1 MAFFCASI
9 AAPAVVLLAALLALA
24 CVVVAFLGRELRRAR
39 RGSARH
45 FERSRELICVAG
57 PDGRVESA
65 GPAFEH
71 SLGVR
76 EEELVGRRLADLVA
90 QSEWLDREGEP
101 HFLEWSM
108 EELPEPDPGTYAVAR
123 DVTERRELEL
133 ELERLSQ
140 HDQLTGVF
148 NRRRFD
154 AELSARL
161 TQARYQER
169 GGALLLID
177 LDRFRRINDEL
188 GHAAG
193 DLALREVAR
202 VLEENTRGA
211 DVVGRDADGIVA
223 RVGGNEFAVLLNDI
237 GPVEA
242 AVVGKRLVR
251 ALDAVELSFE
261 GAQVPLA
268 VSVGVA
274 PFDGRDKLDAD
285 SLLGLADRAMYV
297 VKADGGGGAGEAAP
311 AGAQAGP
318 KPA

>member
-1 MAFFCASI
+1 MALIASI
-9 AAPAVVLLAALLALA
+9 STTTIVLIAALALA
-24 CVVVAFLGRELRRAR
+24 CAVIWRLGRDLRRAR
-39 RGSARH
+39 SEAARH
-45 FERSRELICVAG
+45 FERSRDMICIAG

-65 GPAFEH
+65 SPAFER
-71 SLGVR
+71 SLGLR
-76 EEELVGRRLADLVA
+76 EDELLGRPLADLV
-90 QSEWLDREGEP
+90 SRGEWLDGEGEA
-101 HFLEWSM
+101 HCLEWTSD
-108 EELPEPDPGTYAVAR
+108 ELPEPGLTYAVAR
-123 DVTERRELEL
+123 DVTERRALEQ
-133 ELERLSQ
+133 ELERLS
-140 HDQLTGVF
+140 HRDPLTGVY

-154 AELSARL
+154 EELSARL
-161 TQARYQER
+161 TQARHQDR

-202 VLEENTRGA
+202 VLDENTRGA

-242 AVVGKRLVR
+242 AVVGKRLVA
-251 ALDAVELSFE
+251 ALEAVELSFE
-261 GAQVPLA
+261 GAPVPLA

-274 PFDGRDKLDAD
+274 PYDGRDRLDAD
-285 SLLGLADRAMYV
+285 GLLALADRAMYV
-297 VKADGGGGAGEAAP
+297 VKADGGRGAGEAAP
-311 AGAQAGP
+311 AGVPSGP

>member
-1 MAFFCASI
+1 MAPFASV
-9 AAPAVVLLAALLALA
+9 AVPAVVLLAALLALA
-24 CVVVAFLGRELRRAR
+24 CIVIAVLGRALRRAR
-39 RGSARH
+39 AEAARR
-45 FERSRELICVAG
+45 FERSRDLICVAG
-57 PDGRVESA
+57 PDGRVEFA
-65 GPAFEH
+65 GPAFER

-76 EEELVGRRLADLVA
+76 EEELLGRRLADLVS
-90 QSEWLDREGEP
+90 QSEWLDREGEA
-101 HFLEWSM
+101 HFLEWSL
-108 EELPEPDPGTYAVAR
+108 EELPEAEPGTYAVAS
-123 DVTERRELEL
+123 DVTERRELEQ

-223 RVGGNEFAVLLNDI
+223 RVGGDEFAVLLNDI

-251 ALDAVELSFE
+251 ALDAVELSVR
-261 GAQVPLA
+261 GSQVPLA

-274 PFDGRDKLDAD
+274 PFDGRDTLDAD
-285 SLLGLADRAMYV
+285 GLLALADRAMYV

-311 AGAQAGP
+311 AGVPAGP

>member
-1 MAFFCASI
+1 MASI
-9 AAPAVVLLAALLALA
+9 ASISTLNIVLLAALFVA
-24 CVVVAFLGRELRRAR
+24 CVVIGRLGRDLRRAR
-39 RGSARH
+39 TEAARH
-45 FERSRELICVAG
+45 FERSRDMICVAG

-65 GPAFEH
+65 SPAFER
-71 SLGVR
+71 SLGLR
-76 EEELVGRRLADLVA
+76 EGELLGRRLAALVR

-101 HFLEWSM
+101 HCLEWTT
-108 EELPEPDPGTYAVAR
+108 EELPEAGLTYAVAR
-123 DVTERRELEL
+123 DVTERRALEQK
-133 ELERLSQ
+133 LERLSQ
-140 HDQLTGVF
+140 RDPLTGVY
-148 NRRRFD
+148 NRGRFD
-154 AELSARL
+154 EELSARL
-161 TQARYQER
+161 TQARHQDR

-202 VLEENTRGA
+202 VLDENTRGA

-223 RVGGNEFAVLLNDI
+223 RVGGDEFAVLLSDI

-242 AVVGKRLVR
+242 AVVGKRLVA

-261 GAQVPLA
+261 GATVPLA

-285 SLLGLADRAMYV
+285 ALLGLADRAMYV
-297 VKADGGGGAGEAAP
+297 VKADGGRGAGEKAP
-311 AGAQAGP
+311 AGLPAGS